1 MSIGELIDR
10 LWIPLVV
17 AIVLVGAQAAYLIRR
32 SIRLD
37 RSEERFGVQPAAR
50 ARIHESWR
58 ILLRATIRVAGI
70 VALLFASVYLLSIL

>member
-1 MSIGELIDR
+1 MTLGELIDR

-17 AIVLVGAQAAYLIRR
+17 AIVLVGAQAAYLLRR

-37 RSEERFGVQPAAR
+37 RSEERFGKQPAAR
-50 ARIHESWR
+50 ASIRESWR
-58 ILLRATIRVAGI
+58 ILGRATIRALGL